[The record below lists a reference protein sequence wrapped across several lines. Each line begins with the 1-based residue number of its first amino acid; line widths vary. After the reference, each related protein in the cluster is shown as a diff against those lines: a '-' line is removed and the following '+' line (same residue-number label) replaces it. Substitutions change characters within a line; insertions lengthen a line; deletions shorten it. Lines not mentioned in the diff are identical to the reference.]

1 MVSKYHFSTIVSRTH
16 IFKLMPMI
24 HSLHEHCRDFHLY
37 VLCVDQKAYELLHQ
51 VPWEH
56 VTAVQLHEMEDPE
69 LLEAKG
75 GRTFHEYCWTLKPA
89 FLFHVMTEY
98 DEAEYFAHLDT
109 DLFFFSDAGELFA
122 EKPDASL
129 FLTDHRNSER
139 FASYY
144 KLTGQ
149 YNTGFV
155 GARNTGEAYR
165 AVWQWRQDCIS
176 YCTVEMNEEKKT
188 YGDQRYVE
196 KWPAQFEDV
205 HVTESIGANAALWN
219 IEQYDVS
226 LRDGAVYVNDT
237 PLMFYHFSGFTLVT
251 ENEFNLCWYYHIDD
265 KATVNMIYVPYIKN
279 VKKWID
285 EIQKAFPDFRD
296 GFIPK
301 YAVPDTHFYTVE
313 T

>member
-37 VLCVDQKAYELLHQ
+37 VLCVDLKAYELLQQ

-98 DEAEYFAHLDT
+98 NEAEYFAHLDT
-109 DLFFFSDAGELFA
+109 DLFFFSDVDRLFA

-129 FLTDHRNSER
+129 FLTDHRNSKR

-155 GARNTGEAYR
+155 GARNTEEAYR

-176 YCTVEMNEEKKT
+176 YCTVEMNEEKRHTVIKGMLKSGPRNLNT
-188 YGDQRYVE
+188 SMSRSRSARMRRCGILRNI
-196 KWPAQFEDV
+196 KSAC
-205 HVTESIGANAALWN
+205 VTELYMSM
-219 IEQYDVS
+219 
-226 LRDGAVYVNDT
+226 T
-237 PLMFYHFSGFTLVT
+237 P
-251 ENEFNLCWYYHIDD
+251 
-265 KATVNMIYVPYIKN
+265 
-279 VKKWID
+279 
-285 EIQKAFPDFRD
+285 R
-296 GFIPK
+296 
-301 YAVPDTHFYTVE
+301 
-313 T
+313 